1 VRMLLLQGYR
11 RPHELVRDLAFLLV
25 ARIVQPNINV
35 VLSGEIEVSRNL
47 RVDHVAFNLELPFL
61 DFSNV
66 IRSIA
71 YVDKRE
77 SSQDLVIGENSTDL
91 HRLIKRYDL
100 LRERGVSD
108 PVLIHVVG
116 NRGMLLSLS
125 RSPVVP
131 ASTQNKI
138 YQLMTYL
145 A

>member
-1 VRMLLLQGYR
+1 MLLLQGYR
-11 RPHELVRDLAFLLV
+11 RPHELARDLAFLLV

-35 VLSGEIEVSRNL
+35 VLSGEIEVNRNL
-47 RVDHVAFNLELPFL
+47 RVDHIAFNLELPFL

-100 LRERGVSD
+100 LRERGVLD

-116 NRGMLLSLS
+116 NGSMLLSLS
-125 RSPVVP
+125 RSPAVP
-131 ASTQNKI
+131 VSIQNKI
-138 YQLMTYL
+138 YQLKTHF

>member
-1 VRMLLLQGYR
+1 MLLLQGYK
-11 RPHELVRDLAFLLV
+11 RPHELARDIAFLLV

-35 VLSGEIEVSRNL
+35 VLSGEIEISRNL
-47 RVDHVAFNLELPFL
+47 RVDHVAFNLELPLL

-66 IRSIA
+66 IDR
-71 YVDKRE
+71 RE

-100 LRERGVSD
+100 LRERGVLD

-116 NRGMLLSLS
+116 NGDMLLSLS
-125 RSPVVP
+125 RSLAVPV
-131 ASTQNKI
+131 STQNKI
-138 YQLMTYL
+138 YQLKTYF

>member
-1 VRMLLLQGYR
+1 MRMLLLQGYR

-47 RVDHVAFNLELPFL
+47 RVDHVAFNLELPLL

-100 LRERGVSD
+100 LRERGVLD

-116 NRGMLLSLS
+116 NGGMLLSLS
-125 RSPVVP
+125 RSPAVP
-131 ASTQNKI
+131 VSIQNKI
-138 YQLMTYL
+138 YQLKTHFV
-145 A
+145 

>member
-1 VRMLLLQGYR
+1 VRMLLLQGYK
-11 RPHELVRDLAFLLV
+11 RPHELVRDIAFLLV

-47 RVDHVAFNLELPFL
+47 RVDHVAFNLELPLL
-61 DFSNV
+61 DFSN
-66 IRSIA
+66 IIHNIA

-77 SSQDLVIGENSTDL
+77 SSQSLVIGENSTDL
-91 HRLIKRYDL
+91 NRLIKRYDL
-100 LRERGVSD
+100 LRERGTPD

-125 RSPVVP
+125 PFLAVP
-131 ASTQNKI
+131 TSTQNKV
-138 YQLMTYL
+138 YRLKTYL

>member
-1 VRMLLLQGYR
+1 VRMLLLQGYK
-11 RPHELVRDLAFLLV
+11 RPHELARDVAFLLV

-35 VLSGEIEVSRNL
+35 VLSGEIEVGRSL
-47 RVDHVAFNLELPFL
+47 RVDHVAFNLELPLL

-66 IRSIA
+66 IDR
-71 YVDKRE
+71 RE

-91 HRLIKRYDL
+91 HRLIKRHDL
-100 LRERGVSD
+100 LRERGVLD

-116 NRGMLLSLS
+116 NGDMLLSLS
-125 RSPVVP
+125 RSLAVP

-138 YQLMTYL
+138 YQLKTYL

>member
-1 VRMLLLQGYR
+1 MRMLLLQGYK
-11 RPHELVRDLAFLLV
+11 RPHELARDIAFLLI

-35 VLSGEIEVSRNL
+35 VLSGEIEISRNL
-47 RVDHVAFNLELPFL
+47 RVDHVAFNLELPLL

-66 IRSIA
+66 IDR
-71 YVDKRE
+71 RE

-100 LRERGVSD
+100 LRERGVLD

-116 NRGMLLSLS
+116 NGSMLLSLS
-125 RSPVVP
+125 RSPAVP

-138 YQLMTYL
+138 YQLKTYL

>member
-1 VRMLLLQGYR
+1 MRMLLLQGYK
-11 RPHELVRDLAFLLV
+11 RPHELVRDVAFLLV

-35 VLSGEIEVSRNL
+35 VLSGEIEISRNL
-47 RVDHVAFNLELPFL
+47 RVDHVAFNLELPLL

-66 IRSIA
+66 IDR
-71 YVDKRE
+71 RE

-100 LRERGVSD
+100 LRERGVLD

-116 NRGMLLSLS
+116 NGGMLLSLS
-125 RSPVVP
+125 RSPAVP
-131 ASTQNKI
+131 VSIQNKI
-138 YQLMTYL
+138 YQLKTHF

>member
-1 VRMLLLQGYR
+1 MRMLLLQGYK
-11 RPHELVRDLAFLLV
+11 RPHELARDVAFLLV

-35 VLSGEIEVSRNL
+35 VLSGEIEVGRRL
-47 RVDHVAFNLELPFL
+47 RVDHVAFNLELPLL

-66 IRSIA
+66 IDR
-71 YVDKRE
+71 RE

-91 HRLIKRYDL
+91 HRLIKRHDL
-100 LRERGVSD
+100 LRERGVLD

-116 NRGMLLSLS
+116 NGDMLLSLS
-125 RSPVVP
+125 RSLAVP

-138 YQLMTYL
+138 YQLKTYL

>member
-1 VRMLLLQGYR
+1 VRMLLLQGYK
-11 RPHELVRDLAFLLV
+11 RPHELARDVAFLLV

-35 VLSGEIEVSRNL
+35 VLSGEIEVGRRL
-47 RVDHVAFNLELPFL
+47 RVDHVAFNLELPLL

-66 IRSIA
+66 IDR
-71 YVDKRE
+71 RE

-91 HRLIKRYDL
+91 HRLIKRHDL
-100 LRERGVSD
+100 LRERGVLD

-116 NRGMLLSLS
+116 NGDMLLSLS
-125 RSPVVP
+125 RSLAVP

-138 YQLMTYL
+138 YQLKTYL

>member
-1 VRMLLLQGYR
+1 VRMLLLQGYKK
-11 RPHELVRDLAFLLV
+11 PHELVRDIAFLLI

-35 VLSGEIEVSRNL
+35 VLSGEIEISRNL
-47 RVDHVAFNLELPFL
+47 KVDHVAFNLELPLL

-66 IRSIA
+66 IDR
-71 YVDKRE
+71 RE

-100 LRERGVSD
+100 LRERGVLD

-116 NRGMLLSLS
+116 NGSMLLSLS
-125 RSPVVP
+125 RSPAVP

-138 YQLMTYL
+138 YQLKTYF

>member
-11 RPHELVRDLAFLLV
+11 RPHELARDLAFLLV

-47 RVDHVAFNLELPFL
+47 RVDHIAFNLELPFL

-100 LRERGVSD
+100 LRERGVLD

-116 NRGMLLSLS
+116 NGSMLLSLS
-125 RSPVVP
+125 RSPAVP
-131 ASTQNKI
+131 VSIQNKI
-138 YQLMTYL
+138 YQLKTHF

>member
-1 VRMLLLQGYR
+1 MLLLQGYK
-11 RPHELVRDLAFLLV
+11 RPHELARDIAFLLI

-35 VLSGEIEVSRNL
+35 VLSGEIEISRNL
-47 RVDHVAFNLELPFL
+47 RVDHVAFNLELPLL

-66 IRSIA
+66 IDR
-71 YVDKRE
+71 RE

-100 LRERGVSD
+100 LRERGVPD

-125 RSPVVP
+125 QFSAVP

-138 YQLMTYL
+138 YQLKTYL

>member
-1 VRMLLLQGYR
+1 MLLLQGYKK
-11 RPHELVRDLAFLLV
+11 PHELVRDIAFLLI

-35 VLSGEIEVSRNL
+35 VLSGEIEVGRSL
-47 RVDHVAFNLELPFL
+47 RVDHVAFNLELPLL

-66 IRSIA
+66 IDR
-71 YVDKRE
+71 RE

-125 RSPVVP
+125 RSPAVP

-138 YQLMTYL
+138 YQLKTYL

>member
-1 VRMLLLQGYR
+1 MLLLQGYK
-11 RPHELVRDLAFLLV
+11 RPHELARDVAFLLV

-35 VLSGEIEVSRNL
+35 VLSGEIEVGRRL
-47 RVDHVAFNLELPFL
+47 RVDHVAFNLELPLL

-66 IRSIA
+66 IDR
-71 YVDKRE
+71 RE

-91 HRLIKRYDL
+91 HRLIKRHDL
-100 LRERGVSD
+100 LRERGVLD

-116 NRGMLLSLS
+116 NGDMLLSLS
-125 RSPVVP
+125 RSLAVP

-138 YQLMTYL
+138 YQLKTYL

>member
-1 VRMLLLQGYR
+1 VRMLLLQGYK
-11 RPHELVRDLAFLLV
+11 RPHELARDVAFLLV

-35 VLSGEIEVSRNL
+35 VLSGEIEVGRSL
-47 RVDHVAFNLELPFL
+47 RVDHVAFNLELPLL

-66 IRSIA
+66 IDR
-71 YVDKRE
+71 RE

-91 HRLIKRYDL
+91 HRLIKRHDL
-100 LRERGVSD
+100 LRERGVPD

-125 RSPVVP
+125 RSPAVP

-138 YQLMTYL
+138 YQLKTYL

>member
-1 VRMLLLQGYR
+1 MLLLQGYK
-11 RPHELVRDLAFLLV
+11 RPHELARDVAFLLV

-35 VLSGEIEVSRNL
+35 VLSGEIEVGRSL
-47 RVDHVAFNLELPFL
+47 RVDHVAFNLELPLL

-66 IRSIA
+66 IDR
-71 YVDKRE
+71 RE

-91 HRLIKRYDL
+91 HRLIKRHDL
-100 LRERGVSD
+100 LRERGVLD

-116 NRGMLLSLS
+116 NGDMLLSLS
-125 RSPVVP
+125 RSLAVP

-138 YQLMTYL
+138 YQLKTYL

>member
-1 VRMLLLQGYR
+1 VRMLLLQGYKK
-11 RPHELVRDLAFLLV
+11 PHELVRDVAFLLV

-35 VLSGEIEVSRNL
+35 VLSGEIEVGRNL
-47 RVDHVAFNLELPFL
+47 RVDHVAFNLELPLL

-66 IRSIA
+66 IDR
-71 YVDKRE
+71 RE
-77 SSQDLVIGENSTDL
+77 SSQDLVVGENSTDL

-100 LRERGVSD
+100 LRERGVLD

-116 NRGMLLSLS
+116 NGGMLLSLS
-125 RSPVVP
+125 RSPAVP

-138 YQLMTYL
+138 YQLKTYL

>member
-1 VRMLLLQGYR
+1 VRMLLLQGYK
-11 RPHELVRDLAFLLV
+11 RPHELARDIAFLLI

-35 VLSGEIEVSRNL
+35 VLSGEIEISRNL
-47 RVDHVAFNLELPFL
+47 RVDHVAFNLELPLL

-66 IRSIA
+66 IDR
-71 YVDKRE
+71 RE

-100 LRERGVSD
+100 LRERGVPD

-125 RSPVVP
+125 QFSAVP

-138 YQLMTYL
+138 YQLKTYL

>member
-1 VRMLLLQGYR
+1 MRTLLLQGYK
-11 RPHELVRDLAFLLV
+11 RPHELARDIAFLLV

-35 VLSGEIEVSRNL
+35 VLSGEIEISRNL
-47 RVDHVAFNLELPFL
+47 RVDHVAFNLELPLL

-66 IRSIA
+66 IDR
-71 YVDKRE
+71 RE

-100 LRERGVSD
+100 LRERGVLD

-116 NRGMLLSLS
+116 NGGMLLSLS
-125 RSPVVP
+125 RSPAVP

-138 YQLMTYL
+138 YQLKTYL

>member
-1 VRMLLLQGYR
+1 MRMLLLQGYR
-11 RPHELVRDLAFLLV
+11 RPHELARDLAFLLV

-47 RVDHVAFNLELPFL
+47 RVDHIAFNLELPFL

-100 LRERGVSD
+100 LRERGVLD

-116 NRGMLLSLS
+116 NGSMLLSLS
-125 RSPVVP
+125 RSPAVP
-131 ASTQNKI
+131 VSIQNKI
-138 YQLMTYL
+138 YQLKTHF

>member
-1 VRMLLLQGYR
+1 VRMLLLQGYK
-11 RPHELVRDLAFLLV
+11 RPHELARDVAFLLV

-35 VLSGEIEVSRNL
+35 VLSGEIEVGRSL
-47 RVDHVAFNLELPFL
+47 RVDHVAFNLELPLL

-66 IRSIA
+66 IDR
-71 YVDKRE
+71 RE

-100 LRERGVSD
+100 LRERGVPD

-125 RSPVVP
+125 RSPAVP

-138 YQLMTYL
+138 YQLKTYL

>member
-1 VRMLLLQGYR
+1 MLLLQGYR
-11 RPHELVRDLAFLLV
+11 RPHELARDLAFLLV

-77 SSQDLVIGENSTDL
+77 NSQGLVIGENSTDL

-100 LRERGVSD
+100 LRERGVLD

-116 NRGMLLSLS
+116 NGGMLLSLS
-125 RSPVVP
+125 RSPAVP
-131 ASTQNKI
+131 VSIQNKV
-138 YQLMTYL
+138 YQLKTHF

>member
-1 VRMLLLQGYR
+1 MRMLLLQGYK
-11 RPHELVRDLAFLLV
+11 RPHELARDVAFLLV

-35 VLSGEIEVSRNL
+35 VLSGEIEVGRSL
-47 RVDHVAFNLELPFL
+47 RVDHVAFNLELPLL

-66 IRSIA
+66 IDR
-71 YVDKRE
+71 RE

-91 HRLIKRYDL
+91 HRLIKRHDL
-100 LRERGVSD
+100 LRERGVLD

-116 NRGMLLSLS
+116 NGDMLLSLS
-125 RSPVVP
+125 RSLAVP

-138 YQLMTYL
+138 YQLKTYL

>member
-1 VRMLLLQGYR
+1 VRMLLLQGYK
-11 RPHELVRDLAFLLV
+11 RPHELARDIAFLLV

-35 VLSGEIEVSRNL
+35 VLSGEIEVGRSL
-47 RVDHVAFNLELPFL
+47 RVDHVAFNLELPLL

-66 IRSIA
+66 IDR
-71 YVDKRE
+71 RE

-91 HRLIKRYDL
+91 HRLIKRHDL
-100 LRERGVSD
+100 LQERGVLD

-116 NRGMLLSLS
+116 NGDMLLSLS
-125 RSPVVP
+125 RSLAVP

-138 YQLMTYL
+138 YQLKTYL

>member
-1 VRMLLLQGYR
+1 MRMLLLQGYK
-11 RPHELVRDLAFLLV
+11 RPHELARDIAFLLI

-35 VLSGEIEVSRNL
+35 VLSGEIEISRNL
-47 RVDHVAFNLELPFL
+47 RVDHVAFNLELPLL

-66 IRSIA
+66 IDR
-71 YVDKRE
+71 RE

-100 LRERGVSD
+100 LRERGVPD

-125 RSPVVP
+125 QFSAVP

-138 YQLMTYL
+138 YQLKTYL

>member
-1 VRMLLLQGYR
+1 MRMLLLQGYK
-11 RPHELVRDLAFLLV
+11 RPHELARDVAFLLV

-35 VLSGEIEVSRNL
+35 VLSGEIEVGRSL
-47 RVDHVAFNLELPFL
+47 RVDHVAFNLELPLL

-66 IRSIA
+66 IDR
-71 YVDKRE
+71 RE

-91 HRLIKRYDL
+91 HRLIKRHDL
-100 LRERGVSD
+100 LQERGVLD

-116 NRGMLLSLS
+116 NGDMLLSLS
-125 RSPVVP
+125 RSLAVP

-138 YQLMTYL
+138 YQLKTYL

>member
-11 RPHELVRDLAFLLV
+11 RPHELARDLAFLLV

-47 RVDHVAFNLELPFL
+47 RVDHVAFNLELPLL

-91 HRLIKRYDL
+91 HRLIKRCDL
-100 LRERGVSD
+100 LRERGVLD

-116 NRGMLLSLS
+116 NGGMLLSLS
-125 RSPVVP
+125 RSPAVP
-131 ASTQNKI
+131 VSIQNKI
-138 YQLMTYL
+138 YRLKTHF

>member
-1 VRMLLLQGYR
+1 MLLLQGYKK
-11 RPHELVRDLAFLLV
+11 PHELVRDIAFLLI

-35 VLSGEIEVSRNL
+35 VLSGEIEISRNL
-47 RVDHVAFNLELPFL
+47 RVDHVAFNLELPLL

-66 IRSIA
+66 IDR
-71 YVDKRE
+71 RE

-100 LRERGVSD
+100 LRERGVPD

-125 RSPVVP
+125 QFSAVP

-138 YQLMTYL
+138 YQLKTYL